1 MAAGIRKRLD
11 AIGKKL
17 YEKYGELRCTLD
29 YQTPHQLMVATIL
42 SAQCT
47 DARVNKVTPALFD
60 KYPDVQDFAKA
71 DVHELE
77 NIIRPLGFFRSK
89 AENII
94 DSARRI
100 VSEFHGQV
108 PREMLQLTS
117 LAGIGRKTA
126 NVILGDA
133 FAIPGFPVDTHVKRV
148 LKRLGITRSDN
159 PERIESEVT
168 AILDRSLWT
177 NFSHMLIR
185 HGRETC
191 DARKPRCPVCVLS
204 DLCPSRLT
212 ETL

>member
-1 MAAGIRKRLD
+1 
-11 AIGKKL
+11 
-17 YEKYGELRCTLD
+17 
-29 YQTPHQLMVATIL
+29 
-42 SAQCT
+42 
-47 DARVNKVTPALFD
+47 
-60 KYPDVQDFAKA
+60 
-71 DVHELE
+71 
-77 NIIRPLGFFRSK
+77 
-89 AENII
+89 
-94 DSARRI
+94 
-100 VSEFHGQV
+100 
-108 PREMLQLTS
+108 MLQLTS